1 MKKILDI
8 PLKKIFLII
17 IQIAGLYLLSVLGE
31 FISNLLS
38 LSIPGSIIGL
48 LLLLVGLH
56 LRIIPESFIQEG
68 AGLLLIILPLFFIP
82 ATVGIV
88 QHPEFLS
95 VKGIFLILIVMISTF
110 LTMIVAGRM
119 SEWYEKKQVKEE
131 S

>member
-1 MKKILDI
+1 MKKILDV
-8 PLKKIFLII
+8 PLKKILLII
-17 IQIAGLYLLSVLGE
+17 IQIAGLYLLSALGE
-31 FISNLLS
+31 FISNILS

-48 LLLLVGLH
+48 LILLIGLYF
-56 LRIIPESFIQEG
+56 RIIPESFIKEG
-68 AGLLLIILPLFFIP
+68 AGLLLVILPLFFIP

-95 VKGIFLILIVMISTF
+95 MKGLILILIVMVSTF

-119 SEWYEKKQVKEE
+119 SEWYEKKNVRGE